1 LIDLDRFW
9 AGGSEYFE
17 ELVRSHG
24 PLVLMIAQAYGEDTD
39 HAEDL
44 FQEIWKHAYEKR
56 RSYGGYGAFEGWL
69 HRLATNLCRDEYRA
83 RRVRSEALDSMG
95 QQGREELS
103 WLPPDPLEE
112 AQRRE
117 LHMRLHRAL
126 AHLSK
131 REHEAITLRIL
142 EGRKPAEVAEIMG
155 TTKTTVRSHLSRRI
169 RRLREVMEGPGDEL
183 SRHQSSH

>member
-1 LIDLDRFW
+1 MIDRERFR

-17 ELVRSHG
+17 ELVRSNG
-24 PLVLMIAQAYGEDTD
+24 PLVLMVAQAYGEDAD

-56 RSYGGYGAFEGWL
+56 GSYGGHGSFEGWL
-69 HRLATNLCRDEYRA
+69 HRLATNVCRDEYRT
-83 RRVRSEALDSMG
+83 RKVRSEALDRMG

-112 AQRRE
+112 AERRE
-117 LHMRLHRAL
+117 FHLRLHRAL

-142 EGRKPAEVAEIMG
+142 EGRTPEEVAAIMR
-155 TTKTTVRSHLSRRI
+155 TEKATVRSHISRGI
-169 RRLREVMEGPGDEL
+169 KRLKEVMEDPGDEL
-183 SRHQSSH
+183 SRYQSSH